1 MALVEKSTDVNDKL
15 SPEEYEFLFMLIKN
29 SSFKGENLEFLY
41 NLVVKLQNQ
50 YLKTTKSK

>member
-1 MALVEKSTDVNDKL
+1 MALVEKSTDINDKL